1 MARSKLDRRYPPD
14 YLRDTALRVFTCVQ
28 LAVMNGIE
36 RKEGQAVTEYAMLI
50 AFLAVLAISA
60 ARFLGGR
67 VSSALTTVANSI

>member
-1 MARSKLDRRYPPD
+1 MAHSKPDRRYSPD
-14 YLRDTALRVFTCVQ
+14 YLRATALRAFICVQ

>member
-1 MARSKLDRRYPPD
+1 MAPSKQGRRYTPD
-14 YLRDTALRVFTCVQ
+14 YLRDRALHVFTCIQ

-60 ARFLGGR
+60 ARFLSGR